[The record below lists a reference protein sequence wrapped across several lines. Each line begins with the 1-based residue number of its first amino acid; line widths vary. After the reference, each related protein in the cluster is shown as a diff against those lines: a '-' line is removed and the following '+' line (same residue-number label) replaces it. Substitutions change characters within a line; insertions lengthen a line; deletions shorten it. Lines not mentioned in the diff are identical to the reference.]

1 MVFNNCYFYT
11 DNFSVNL
18 FLRDKMINKKYSLVL
33 GTILFLLTS
42 SLISAFVIEYGLGHK
57 PCKLCI
63 YQRYPYIIS
72 ILLLLS
78 IFVLKKNI
86 KFHLIIL
93 SIVSFSGS
101 IIAFYHF
108 GIEQGFFNDSVI
120 CEAKNLS
127 QVLSKED
134 LLKELKQNTISCK
147 EVTFRFLGLSLAS
160 INTIFSLALSYIF
173 FRIFKSYEN
182 YR

>member
-1 MVFNNCYFYT
+1 MGKNINIT
-11 DNFSVNL
+11 LLSILSLLILSIFSAY
-18 FLRDKMINKKYSLVL
+18 I
-33 GTILFLLTS
+33 
-42 SLISAFVIEYGLGHK
+42 IEYGLGHK
-57 PCKLCI
+57 PCKLCL
-63 YQRYPYIIS
+63 YQRYPYFIS
-72 ILLLLS
+72 IFLILNILLIKKYVKISLLM
-78 IFVLKKNI
+78 I
-86 KFHLIIL
+86 
-93 SIVSFSGS
+93 SIVSLVGS

>member
-1 MVFNNCYFYT
+1 
-11 DNFSVNL
+11 
-18 FLRDKMINKKYSLVL
+18 MIDKKYNPVL
-33 GTILFLLTS
+33 IILFLVISL

-72 ILLLLS
+72 ILLLAS
-78 IFVLKKNI
+78 IFILKKNI
-86 KFHLIIL
+86 KIHFLVL
-93 SIVSFSGS
+93 SIVSLLGA

-108 GIEQGFFNDSVI
+108 GIEQGFFNESGI
-120 CEAKNLS
+120 CEANSSS

-134 LLKELKQNTISCK
+134 ILKQLQQSIISCK

-160 INTIFSLALSYIF
+160 INTIFSLALSCIF
-173 FRIFKSYEN
+173 YLMFKKYEN
-182 YR
+182 DK